1 MKPPPLGHILTD
13 TQFAATIADPRR
25 IAPTFARAKEKL
37 RRRIAENESRG
48 VGQ

>member
-13 TQFAATIADPRR
+13 TQFAAKLANPCRM
-25 IAPTFARAKEKL
+25 APTLARAQEKL